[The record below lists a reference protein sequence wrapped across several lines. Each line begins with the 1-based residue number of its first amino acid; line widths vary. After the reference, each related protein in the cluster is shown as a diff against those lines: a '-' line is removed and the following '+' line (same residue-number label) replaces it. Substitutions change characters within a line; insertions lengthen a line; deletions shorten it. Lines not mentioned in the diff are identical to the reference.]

1 MKRSFLKVGLV
12 ALCVLGLLLTA
23 WCGVVAWCGV
33 RSSVQP
39 AEMAVI
45 FGTAVTDQG
54 VPKPALRDRLETGL
68 DLWKEHHVRT
78 LMVSGAVETENHQD
92 EAEIMAH
99 WLEAHGVPASDIIVD
114 SQGNNTWLTALHVA
128 EESPD
133 GAIVVSQWFHIMRAE
148 WALRHAGVNRVSGAY
163 PPRFR
168 IPELWYLFREA
179 VALPVYALT
188 KTPPSRDG
196 AQ

>member
-1 MKRSFLKVGLV
+1 MRRFSGKLALAVLCGICLVLVG
-12 ALCVLGLLLTA
+12 
-23 WCGVVAWCGV
+23 WCSVVAWVGV
-33 RSSVQP
+33 RASVQP
-39 AEMAVI
+39 AEMAII

-68 DLWKEHHVRT
+68 ELWKSRHVQT

-128 EESPD
+128 EEAPN

-148 WALRHAGVNRVSGAY
+148 WALRHAGVTAISAAY
-163 PPRFR
+163 PAKFR
-168 IPELWYLFREA
+168 LPELWYLFREA

-196 AQ
+196 A